1 MKNIKTLLI
10 LFYFCSCS
18 KNTFP
23 KFDYNKSDNPWI
35 DAYKDNVFFSCL
47 KESYKNDSI
56 FKLIE
61 KKDGLNPYD
70 GLSLEDLEKT
80 RYLGIN
86 LSTNISKPILCDNCK
101 EGNNYYMANCLHYYI
116 SKELDS
122 IAKKAYKNF
131 LKFEKDNSKN

>member
-1 MKNIKTLLI
+1 MKNLIKLLI
-10 LFYFCSCS
+10 LFCFCSCS

-23 KFDYNKSDNPWI
+23 KFDYNESNNPWI

-61 KKDGLNPYD
+61 RKDALNPYD
-70 GLSLEDLEKT
+70 GLSLQDLEKT
-80 RYLGIN
+80 RHLGMN
-86 LSTNISKPILCDNCK
+86 LSTNIPKPILCENCK
-101 EGNNYYMANCLHYYI
+101 EGNNYYMSNCLHYYI

-122 IAKKAYKNF
+122 IANKAYKNY
-131 LKFEKDNSKN
+131 LKSEKNTLKN